1 MTNVI
6 PIGAGR
12 DRRPRGTAQLAAVA
26 SEPAREPKPTPAPAA
41 SDDGTLI
48 RGGVIASKKPRN
60 LSTGVDLARLVE
72 PWETSLD
79 SNGKA
84 KKTIR
89 SYADSAK
96 AFVRFLEAQEFP
108 TDSQDV
114 EAPHIRRFLI
124 AERERTSPASAA
136 THYRNLR
143 VWWGWIQAEG
153 ERTWQSPMATVAKPK
168 VPAKVRNYISDDDT
182 RALLKVCAGGGF
194 EDRRDTA
201 IIRILMD
208 NGARVSGVANIML
221 KDLDLRGRK
230 IRIVLKG
237 GDEHWAPIGAKA
249 ANAVDRYLRVREKH
263 PKGQLSPYLWLGV
276 QGHGTHHF
284 TSSGVRTMLA
294 RRTGEAKLGRTITPH
309 EWRGT
314 VTHNLLKANANEID
328 VQHILGWKSTAMVH
342 HYGSG
347 LAQER
352 ARETHARLSPG
363 DRI

>member
-12 DRRPRGTAQLAAVA
+12 PRRPHGTALAAA
-26 SEPAREPKPTPAPAA
+26 ESEPAREPKPAPAPAT
-41 SDDGTLI
+41 SDNDTLI
-48 RGGVIASKKPRN
+48 RGGVLAAKKPRN
-60 LSTGVDLARLVE
+60 LSTGVDLFRLIE

-89 SYADSAK
+89 SYVDSAK
-96 AFVRFLEAQEFP
+96 AFVRFLEVHGFP
-108 TDSQDV
+108 CDSQDV
-114 EAPHIRRFLI
+114 EAAHVRRFLI

-168 VPAKVRNYISDDDT
+168 VPAKVRNYLSEEDQ

-201 IIRILMD
+201 IMRVLMD
-208 NGARVSGVANIML
+208 NGARVSGIANIRL
-221 KDLDLRGRK
+221 RDLDLRGRK

-249 ANAVDRYLRVREKH
+249 ANALDRYLRVREKH
-263 PKGQLSPYLWLGV
+263 PKGPLSPWLWLGV
-276 QGHGTHHF
+276 QGHDTSHF
-284 TSSGVRTMLA
+284 THSGVRTMLA
-294 RRTGEAKLGRTITPH
+294 RRAEEAKLGRTVTPH

-314 VTHNLLKANANEID
+314 VTHELLKAGASDGD

-347 LAQER
+347 LAKER